1 MLKSVEV
8 ERHNKPVLGQVAK
21 TGSEDPTTANF
32 ETHLILFLFGQIL
45 VVDMPLLRLACC
57 EYPGKR

>member
-21 TGSEDPTTANF
+21 TSEDPTTANF
-32 ETHLILFLFGQIL
+32 ETHLVLFLFGQIL
-45 VVDMPLLRLACC
+45 VVDMPLLRRGCC